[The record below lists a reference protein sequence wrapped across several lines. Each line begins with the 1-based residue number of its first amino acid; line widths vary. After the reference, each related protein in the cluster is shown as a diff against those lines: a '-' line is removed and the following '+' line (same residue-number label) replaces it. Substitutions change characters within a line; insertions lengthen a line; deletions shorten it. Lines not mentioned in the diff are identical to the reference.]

1 MVTGAS
7 AIKLLLIFVAR
18 CNISIGCG
26 EDSDLFDEAKWLLN
40 IEALPVGAKP
50 VKNPITKH
58 KEKWTTAFFHSCTF
72 FFDLSKD
79 PIFFFFFYTLKKDW
93 NHKIWS
99 GNSSQSQY

>member
-79 PIFFFFFYTLKKDW
+79 PIFFSFSTP
-93 NHKIWS
+93 
-99 GNSSQSQY
+99 